1 MAQFLDFPVRHN
13 KDNLIFSRD
22 GAVTAY
28 YEISGFGY
36 DFLDQ
41 DEKMLPFLNQLSF
54 LQTQEHDLH
63 YLCLPQTNDVSNIM
77 ANQKE
82 RMKLKA
88 SEYSY
93 ELLEAGIQYT
103 DSLQDVLMHH
113 AKQTEKREYRMY
125 VGVQLNPA
133 LNKYKKGNKGTNFLG
148 AIKEFFVGLNSPIN
162 QATGL
167 KAADIL
173 VSEIEAY
180 QEQADIIKS
189 DLKRAYTLS
198 NNRQQDQSVRSLR
211 TEEVVRLMEMM
222 YTTTTSFRDIP
233 TRYEFATGEQ
243 IKAKLAENEIDA
255 VRPNEKA
262 YLDIQGTYI
271 EEINPHTLRFSK
283 EVEGKTETLYSR
295 MFVLSRFMKDENH
308 FPGYEWLHEMQKAL
322 SFPVMSSIRIHYK
335 DNQKILKELG
345 NVKLEFQDQKDQAN
359 EAGTQVDLAVVR
371 NEKGVI
377 QLEDY
382 FQSTGYPSYVSSYVF
397 RVNGESQKQLD
408 DRCEIFKKLMQT
420 FQIQVQSVFGEQP
433 ALFMEML
440 PGSKQINEDYKVETD
455 PRMLAGMMFGAT
467 TSLGDNS
474 GFYIGDTESG
484 KPVFIY
490 PELASKNF
498 ANVKTAFHSISMSVA
513 GATGFGK
520 SVLTNLI
527 AYLSVLNGAYALVID
542 PKADRKKWKNG
553 LPFIPKEKIGIWQLG
568 KDKKDQGSLDPFR
581 VSPDM
586 ETARSVATNIFSYLV
601 NATIGSYQYSFL
613 SEAFKYASKKS
624 EPCVQHAIS
633 YLKEL
638 YTTQKG
644 EMTNQR
650 YEALDHLIAVLDT
663 FLDEPIISLLI
674 GKPDIEYRS
683 LNIDKPL
690 QVLMIENLSLPK
702 AEKDPEKYTTSEK
715 ISTAVMISIT
725 AFCQQFM
732 FGSNRT
738 RHKVILQD
746 EASVIDKN
754 DEGRRL
760 MDFIVRQGRH
770 YTTTLLKVSQNASD
784 HGNDIANLGMK
795 FCFALKKTDEAKEM
809 LDYYDLPV
817 TTSNI
822 TTLKTLPLGHCL
834 FQDAYGRTDILRC
847 NPVFRQVLDS
857 FDTSTSSEKERELEE
872 KLQGSPK
879 KKETQVQLT
888 EYTGNKGEL
897 VRN

>member
-1 MAQFLDFPVRHN
+1 MTQFLQFPTKHN
-13 KDNLIFSRD
+13 QDNLIFSRD
-22 GAVTAY
+22 GSVTAV

-63 YLCLPQTNDVSNIM
+63 YLCMPQANDVSNII
-77 ANQKE
+77 NKQKE

-88 SEYSY
+88 TEYPY
-93 ELLEAGIQYT
+93 DLLEAGLQYT
-103 DSLQDVLMHH
+103 DSLRDVLVQH
-113 AKQTEKREYRMY
+113 AQQTEKREYRMY
-125 VGVQLNPA
+125 VGVQLNSA

-148 AIKEFFVGLNSPIN
+148 AIKEFFVGLNSPVN
-162 QATGL
+162 QAVGL
-167 KAADIL
+167 QAADIL
-173 VSEIEAY
+173 ISEIQAY
-180 QEQADIIKS
+180 EEQAEMIRL

-198 NNRQQDQSVRSLR
+198 NNRQLDQSVRPLQ

-233 TRYEFATGEQ
+233 TRYDFASGEQ
-243 IKAKLAENEIDA
+243 IKAKLGEDEIGA
-255 VRPNEKA
+255 IRPNEKA
-262 YLDIQGTYI
+262 YLDVQQTYI
-271 EEINPHTLRFSK
+271 QELDPHTLRFSK
-283 EVEGKTETLYSR
+283 EVQGKTETLYSR

-308 FPGYEWLHEMQKAL
+308 FPGYEWLHEMQKSL
-322 SFPVMSSIRIHYK
+322 SFPVITSIRIHHK

-359 EAGTQVDLAVVR
+359 EAGTQVDLAVIR

-397 RVNGESQKQLD
+397 RVNAESQKQLE
-408 DRCEIFKKLMQT
+408 DRCEIFEKLMQT

-467 TSLGDNS
+467 TSLGDNA
-474 GFYIGDTESG
+474 GFYVGDTESG

-498 ANVKTAFHSISMSVA
+498 ANVKTAFHSISMSIA

-520 SVLTNLI
+520 SVLMNLLT
-527 AYLSVLNGAYALVID
+527 YLSVLNGAYALVID
-542 PKADRKKWKNG
+542 PKADRKKWKRG

-601 NATIGSYQYSFL
+601 NAQIGSYQYSFL
-613 SEAFKYASKKS
+613 SEAFKFASKQP

-638 YTTQKG
+638 YTTQKE

-650 YEALDHLIAVLDT
+650 YESLDHLIAVLDV

-674 GKPDIEYRS
+674 GQPDVEYRS
-683 LNIDKPL
+683 LNVNKPL

-732 FGSNRT
+732 FGSDRT

-770 YTTTLLKVSQNASD
+770 YTTTLLKGSQNASD

-834 FQDAYGRTDILRC
+834 FQDAYGRTDILRV
-847 NPVFRQVLDS
+847 NPVFKQVLDA

-872 KLQGSPK
+872 KLQGSVK
-879 KKETQVQLT
+879 RKEAQVELT
-888 EYTGNKGEL
+888 EDTDIKGEL
-897 VRN
+897 VRS